1 MSQSLQSKHQVCF
14 LRPGTMIRTAGGN
27 VVRITDKRFPDNN
40 RLVHVVH
47 ENGES
52 DWIDSEAFVHVV
64 NN

>member
-1 MSQSLQSKHQVCF
+1 
-14 LRPGTMIRTAGGN
+14 MIRTAGGN